1 MHGYRIVG
9 SAMLSLAL
17 LAMASVAMK
26 SSEARAAGGFLEE
39 LDGYQLAQSGQGNTA
54 AGFARPDVQVLE
66 TDTLAELRG
75 GFSINGLDL
84 AFGARLQSM
93 IDDVL
98 YQTVVEFTASGPD
111 VLSHTLVDPTGN
123 AMGIDPA
130 SGGSLVNISPEGMSL
145 PGLEQFSGVAV
156 NDAKGFSAVL
166 HHVTDQAMIGGVVS
180 NASERSIGNQMN
192 LDVTINNMEALR
204 NLGIQSRIANAVSR

>member
-1 MHGYRIVG
+1 MHGYRIAG
-9 SAMLSLAL
+9 SALLTLAL
-17 LAMASVAMK
+17 VVVGNA
-26 SSEARAAGGFLEE
+26 ETQAAGNFLQE
-39 LDGYQLAQSGQGNTA
+39 LDGRLPVLAVHESTDP
-54 AGFARPDVQVLE
+54 GFSRPDVQVLE

-166 HHVTDQAMIGGVVS
+166 HQVTDQAMIGGVVS

-204 NLGIQSRIANAVSR
+204 SLGIQSRIANAVSR